1 MIYTD
6 LIHLITDGS
15 IDELHEFAQR
25 IGLKREWFQN
35 HNRHPHY
42 DLMGSKK
49 EAALKAG
56 AKVVPSREIV
66 RILNERRTS
75 H

>member
-6 LIHLITDGS
+6 LTHLITDGY
-15 IDELHEFAQR
+15 IDELHGFAAS
-25 IGLKREWFQN
+25 IGLKREWFQS

-42 DLMGSKK
+42 DLMGFKK
-49 EAALKAG
+49 GLAVRAG
-56 AKVVPSREIV
+56 AKVVSSKEIV
-66 RILNERRTS
+66 RILNNVRKS